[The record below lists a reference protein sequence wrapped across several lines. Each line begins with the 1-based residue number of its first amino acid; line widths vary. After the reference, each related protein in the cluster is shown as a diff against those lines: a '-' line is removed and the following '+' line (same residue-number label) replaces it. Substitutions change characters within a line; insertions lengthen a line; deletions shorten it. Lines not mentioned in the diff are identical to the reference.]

1 MSDSTETPA
10 EVTSPAVEPSAPSS
24 MASRPFFWGAL
35 TIMLIWTAVL
45 FIGVFAETHFR
56 ADFGA
61 DHIEIPV
68 VWGIGL
74 LAFFATW
81 VVALYAFRERG

>member
-1 MSDSTETPA
+1 MGDDQMPA
-10 EVTSPAVEPSAPSS
+10 ETTPTSNTNGGS
-24 MASRPFFWGAL
+24 MFTSPFFWGAL

-45 FIGVFAETHFR
+45 FIGVFADTHFR
-56 ADFGA
+56 ADSGG

-74 LAFFATW
+74 LAFLGTW
-81 VVALYAFRERG
+81 VVAVHSFKKRD